1 MTVYRFVEQEKAR
14 HPVRILCEVLGVS
27 PSGYY
32 AWRRRGP
39 SAHALA
45 DQALARLIIEAHQ
58 RSRGT
63 YGAPRIHEDV
73 REDGHR
79 TSRKR
84 IARLMREQ
92 GLTGLRRRRFV
103 ATTIADPGAVPAP
116 DLVRRDFSAPGPD
129 RLWVADITQLPTRAG
144 PCYLAAV
151 TDAWSRRV
159 VGWSIAGHMRT
170 ELVTAALDMALAR
183 RRPGEGLVHH
193 SDRGSQGGF
202 HRSSQ
207 HLETEALRWAFGS
220 GGWRSRRRAGRSGR
234 QEDHRS
240 RDVKTVSGSGTRS
253 PGASRRRT
261 PPLRWGSRR
270 RSEHAGSGRLGACRP
285 CRSFLCR
292 PAT

>member
-193 SDRGSQGGF
+193 SDRGSQGGLNQ
-202 HRSSQ
+202 SSQ
-207 HLETEALRWAFGS
+207 HRLLVRPIVGARRVPRRAS
-220 GGWRSRRRAGRSGR
+220 SRR
-234 QEDHRS
+234 
-240 RDVKTVSGSGTRS
+240 GSCE
-253 PGASRRRT
+253 A
-261 PPLRWGSRR
+261 
-270 RSEHAGSGRLGACRP
+270 AC
-285 CRSFLCR
+285 
-292 PAT
+292 